1 MLIFKLLNALHVARM
16 DCFLVRNA
24 NVIDLR
30 IQKNFYFSGGVGAIQ
45 LQSRGGPINYTIAKT
60 NV

>member
-1 MLIFKLLNALHVARM
+1 MYCNMLLYFKLLNALHVARM

-30 IQKNFYFSGGVGAIQ
+30 IQKKFYFSGGVGAMQ
-45 LQSRGGPINYTIAKT
+45 LQSRVVP
-60 NV
+60 